1 MFGRKDIL
9 EELEEV
15 NEKLET
21 LSARLEDV
29 YQNIKTV
36 KHMQTDRHTFDP
48 YGVIERTI
56 KSELAK
62 YQLRIGPA
70 ENTLDSNE

>member
-21 LSARLEDV
+21 LASRLEDV

-36 KHMQTDRHTFDP
+36 KHMQCDRNTFDP
-48 YGVIERTI
+48 QGIIERTI
-56 KSELAK
+56 KSELSK
-62 YQLRIGPA
+62 YKLYLGFT
-70 ENTLDSNE
+70 ENNLDSND